1 MCSYFLAPPFSH
13 TLTPETICAFRG
25 TVIFGCVH
33 SAVHNYAFRFIIAP
47 MSTTPS
53 PLRQSPHLRL
63 HCVNVFVRDQD
74 RSLRFF
80 VDQLGFNVAFDTRV
94 QSGERW
100 VGVAPPDGAAI
111 LALIAP
117 QPNSEQYKLIG
128 RATQIVFVTED
139 VTAKFQEW
147 SKRGVRFQT
156 TPRLKRIRYQF
167 QPPQTAALAGA
178 GPKAEPATVSRTG
191 MLLGEETPVWGG
203 IVARFRDV
211 DGNSF
216 SLVSFDELTHAMEA
230 QRRAVAAKQEAERRA
245 AHELEIAK
253 HVQSRLFPQVLPPLN
268 SLEYAGVCIQARKVG
283 GDYYDFLD
291 LGQGRF
297 GFVIADISGKGIA
310 AALLMANLQA
320 NLRSLCAI
328 AQTQPDHLLRS
339 VNQLFCENTSDG
351 AFATLFF
358 AEYDDTT
365 RLLRYANCGHLPAL
379 LLRANSFVEH
389 LDSTATVLG
398 IFKKWDCE
406 VGECQLAPGDI
417 LALYTDGITESFDTA
432 GDEFGESRLVDSL
445 LRHRALSP
453 QAALAKIVDE
463 VLHFSPQEQHDDI
476 TLTLAKCR

>member
-1 MCSYFLAPPFSH
+1 MS
-13 TLTPETICAFRG
+13 
-25 TVIFGCVH
+25 
-33 SAVHNYAFRFIIAP
+33 SARQ
-47 MSTTPS
+47 
-53 PLRQSPHLRL
+53 PLPASPHLRL

-80 VDQLGFNVAFDTRV
+80 VDQLGFNVAYDTRV

-111 LALIAP
+111 LSLIAP
-117 QPNSEQYKLIG
+117 KPESDQYKLIG
-128 RATQIVFVTED
+128 RSTQVVFVTED

-156 TPRLKRIRYQF
+156 TPRLKRIRYQY
-167 QPPQTAALAGA
+167 PPEKTAAAAAASYTAESSLA
-178 GPKAEPATVSRTG
+178 SRSG
-191 MLLGEETPVWGG
+191 HLLGEETPIWGG

-230 QRRAVAAKQEAERRA
+230 QRRTVAAKQEAERRA

-253 HVQSRLFPQVLPPLN
+253 NVQARLFPQTLPTLG
-268 SLEYAGVCIQARKVG
+268 SLQYAGVCIQARQVG

-291 LGQGRF
+291 LSQNRLGL
-297 GFVIADISGKGIA
+297 VIADISGKGIA

-328 AQTQPDHLLRS
+328 AQQQPDRLLCS
-339 VNQLFCENTSDG
+339 VNQLFCENTTDG
-351 AFATLFF
+351 AYATLFF
-358 AEYDDTT
+358 AEYDDVT
-365 RLLRYANCGHLPAL
+365 RVLLFANCGHLPAL
-379 LLRANSFVEH
+379 LLRRDDTVAR
-389 LDSTATVLG
+389 LDATATVLG

-406 VGECQLAPGDI
+406 LGQCQLTPGDI
-417 LALYTDGITESFDTA
+417 LALYTDGITESFDED
-432 GDEFGESRLVDSL
+432 GEEFGESRLLDA
-445 LRHRALSP
+445 LRRYRELSP
-453 QAALAKIVDE
+453 KATLDSIVEE

-476 TLTLAKCR
+476 TLIVAKCQA